1 MKLFGFDITRTKQR
15 AVGGTLETFV
25 GAAGT
30 IDGNFVTVQNEFQA
44 SRIAAVFRCIDIL
57 SAGVAMLPFKKKR
70 LNRALNY
77 FVDVAAP
84 QDNTNYLIGVRPNNR
99 TTAFEL
105 LRNTVAQTVLMGNA
119 YIVPKHNEIGQLVEL
134 TLCSPHSVS
143 HDTFS
148 DLYTVTD
155 PINGI
160 FGTFTA
166 DQMIH
171 IRNMS
176 LDGGRT
182 GISTVQYAA
191 NALGLQATAD
201 KETKRMFATG
211 GRVKGIVHNDNS
223 VRGFGEYQDKE
234 LEAAA
239 KDLQKRIKTDD
250 IVFIPGQAQFTPWSM
265 SSVDMQLLEHKKFGV
280 TEICRFFGVHPDKV
294 FAQQSNNYK
303 ASEMSQV
310 SFLTDTLNP
319 ILRKIENEFH
329 AKLVPAAMA
338 NDYKFEFDTS
348 TIYTTDLTTEAAY
361 MEKTINTG
369 VMTINEWR
377 RKKGLQPIND
387 GDQTLVSCNVAPIGS
402 AKIQGEPTKNAD
414 Q

>member
-1 MKLFGFDITRTKQR
+1 MRLFGYDITRAKR
-15 AVGGTLETFV
+15 RSVGGTLETIV
-25 GAAGT
+25 GAAGA

-44 SRIAAVFRCIDIL
+44 SRIAAVFRCIDLL

-70 LNRALNY
+70 LNRAMGY
-77 FVDVAAP
+77 FVDVEAP
-84 QDNTNYLIGVRPNNR
+84 QDNTNYLIGVRPNSR

-119 YIVPKHNEIGQLVEL
+119 YIVPKHNELGQLVEL
-134 TLCSPHSVS
+134 TLCSPHSVA
-143 HDTFS
+143 HDTLS

-155 PINGI
+155 VINGI
-160 FGTFTA
+160 YGTYTA
-166 DQMIH
+166 DKIIH

-191 NALGLQATAD
+191 TALGIQATAD

-211 GRVKGIVHNDNS
+211 GRIKGIVHNDTS
-223 VRGFGEYQDKE
+223 VRGFGEYQDDE
-234 LEAAA
+234 LEKTA
-239 KDLQKRIKTDD
+239 KMIQERVKTDD
-250 IVFIPGQAQFTPWSM
+250 IVYLPGQTQFTPWSM

-280 TEICRFFGVHPDKV
+280 IEICRFFGVHPDKV
-294 FAQQSNNYK
+294 FAQQSENYK

-329 AKLVPAAMA
+329 AKLVLPEMA

-377 RKKGLQPIND
+377 RKKGLKPVD
-387 GDQTLVSCNVAPIGS
+387 GGDQTLVSCNVAPIGS
-402 AKIQGEPTKNAD
+402 SKIQGEPEPSNTK
-414 Q
+414 